1 MKITKFFG
9 GSPEWIE
16 IESETILTES
26 TILIELNKVIP
37 KRLIGSI
44 TLSRSSDLALYHY
57 SIQVATERQEKSIPQ
72 YYKQLK

>member
-16 IESETILTES
+16 IDSDTPLTES
-26 TILIELNKVIP
+26 AILIELNKVIP

-44 TLSRSSDLALYHY
+44 ELSRFSDPALYHY
-57 SIQVATERQEKSIPQ
+57 SIQVATERQEKMIPQ
-72 YYKQLK
+72 HFKAI